1 MRRSV
6 LDILDTVKFIFGN
19 LGELQCWLATVA
31 GLQLEPE
38 HRRKTTFA
46 RSLQQGLAQAEAGA
60 GQQSDRRVGLEE
72 GLQYVI
78 VTNAENPVW
87 VFSFRW
93 SGISTCHR
101 PLPMWLLQ
109 GLGGGGE
116 AAGAG
121 AEAGRGP
128 GPRHH
133 RGGGQLHRRLPPLGL
148 RPARPRGRRVCRGG
162 WCQLGCSDLTSLSRS
177 RWPRP
182 SSRRWGS
189 SCPGRG
195 PTCRHHQDTGQTQC

>member
-46 RSLQQGLAQAEAGA
+46 RSLQQSLAQAEAGA
-60 GQQSDRRVGLEE
+60 GQQSDRGGMGLEE

-93 SGISTCHR
+93 SGISTCHHPCPCDCCR
-101 PLPMWLLQ
+101 DWEVAGRLQ
-109 GLGGGGE
+109 VPVPRLGE
-116 AAGAG
+116 DRVRDTIGAG
-121 AEAGRGP
+121 DSFIAGFLHSASAQPDLGAAVCA
-128 GPRHH
+128 GV
-133 RGGGQLHRRLPPLGL
+133 GG
-148 RPARPRGRRVCRGG
+148 ASWAAV
-162 WCQLGCSDLTSLSRS
+162 T
-177 RWPRP
+177 
-182 SSRRWGS
+182 
-189 SCPGRG
+189 
-195 PTCRHHQDTGQTQC
+195 